1 MTLAEG
7 HLLSECH
14 SQGCFLIQPA
24 RGVGLKSARNSFR
37 YQQKQAVGQKASDI
51 HKKHRLGELTFS
63 RQQQIM
69 IKKIVQQTK

>member
-24 RGVGLKSARNSFR
+24 RGFGLKSARNSFR

-51 HKKHRLGELTFS
+51 HKNTASASSLFHDSNK
-63 RQQQIM
+63 
-69 IKKIVQQTK
+69 